1 MYINKMI
8 FMERDDFKT
17 DDKEKNLFLEDYL
30 MQETDYGSVEITAD
44 HIKELLE
51 EAEDYNSFEKSPDEI
66 EAIIKEAIGEEVF
79 NMLFNE
85 ELDFIQVLY

>member
-30 MQETDYGSVEITAD
+30 MQETDYGSVEITAV

-79 NMLFNE
+79 NMLFNG